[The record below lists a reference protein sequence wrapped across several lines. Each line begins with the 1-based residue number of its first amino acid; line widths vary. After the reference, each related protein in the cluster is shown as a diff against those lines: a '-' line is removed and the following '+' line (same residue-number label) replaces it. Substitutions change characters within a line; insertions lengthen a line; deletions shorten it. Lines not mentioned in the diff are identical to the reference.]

1 LVTTQVSR
9 VASLHLET
17 PANHAAESD
26 IAGGNSYKSAF
37 GSKWSSIL
45 LRTGVYAG
53 GEPAHKPTVI
63 VDDVYDA
70 VQWAIED
77 AKN

>member
-1 LVTTQVSR
+1 VITLVSR
-9 VASLHLET
+9 AVFLHTEAS
-17 PANHAAESD
+17 ANYAVESD

-45 LRTGVYAG
+45 LRTGVYSG

>member
-1 LVTTQVSR
+1 MSR
-9 VASLHLET
+9 AAFHQPEVF
-17 PANHAAESD
+17 ANHTTESD

-45 LRTGVYAG
+45 LRTGVYSG

-77 AKN
+77 AKD

>member
-1 LVTTQVSR
+1 VTTQVSR
-9 VASLHLET
+9 AVSLWSEACT
-17 PANHAAESD
+17 NHVSESD

-77 AKN
+77 AKK

>member
-1 LVTTQVSR
+1 VTTQVSR
-9 VASLHLET
+9 LVLLWSEAS
-17 PANHAAESD
+17 ANHTTESD

-53 GEPAHKPTVI
+53 GEPTHKPTVI